1 MPATLRVLDS
11 DGSTVITTLNLGS
24 VSTPGSTSGHKC
36 FVNNNGTATAQS
48 VSLTIEQVGTN
59 DGNSYLQTAPD
70 SGGSPGTWGQTSIS
84 LGDIA
89 VSASV
94 AFWVRVVLPSGLT
107 ADGNPRRV
115 NVKASGFTV

>member
-1 MPATLRVLDS
+1 MPAALRVLDS
-11 DGSTVITTLNLGS
+11 DGSTVITTLNLGNIA
-24 VSTPGSTSGHKC
+24 TPGNSSQHKC
-36 FVNNNGTATAQS
+36 FVNNNGTSTAQS
-48 VSLTIEQVGTN
+48 VSLTINQVGTN

-70 SGGSPGTWGQTSIS
+70 VSGSPGTCGQTSIS

-107 ADGNPRRV
+107 ADNNPRRV
-115 NVKASGFTV
+115 DVKASGFTV